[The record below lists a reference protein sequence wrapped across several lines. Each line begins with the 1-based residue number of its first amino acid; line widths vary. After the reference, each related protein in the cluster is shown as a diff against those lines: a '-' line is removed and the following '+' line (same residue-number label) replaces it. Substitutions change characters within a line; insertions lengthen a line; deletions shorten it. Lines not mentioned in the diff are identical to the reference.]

1 MTHFVHVVFYQKL
14 ATCVIALL
22 YLCIPKHYIYTNQ
35 TSEKPLFHF
44 FYVKLKHFFKIKYK
58 IKNIRNRVTKYN
70 SLKHSHH
77 CKMLKFL
84 I

>member
-35 TSEKPLFHF
+35 TAEKPLLHF
-44 FYVKLKHFFKIKYK
+44 F
-58 IKNIRNRVTKYN
+58 
-70 SLKHSHH
+70 
-77 CKMLKFL
+77 MLS
-84 I
+84 